1 MLKLSS
7 STSMSLS
14 SLKLWDYKLEVRRRL
29 NSLAGDWN
37 DRLNSL
43 AGDWNDQVESSS
55 GSPTFI
61 WADWFQIYRLSLDRK
76 LLGIAI

>member
-14 SLKLWDYKLEVRRRL
+14 SLKLWDYKLEVRR
-29 NSLAGDWN
+29 
-37 DRLNSL
+37 RLNSL